1 MQLLLIRHAIAQD
14 RDEFARG
21 GRPDAERPLTDLGR
35 RRMRAG
41 TKGLRQLVSTID
53 LLATSPLV
61 RTTETANIVA
71 EAYALP
77 DPTPVVAL
85 TPDATAAAF
94 LSWLRAQDADKTIAV
109 VGHDPGLPHIVGL
122 LLTGKAAP
130 IIAMKKGAVC
140 LLSVDGLPRT
150 VTAVLRWSLAPA
162 HLRDLGRL

>member
-14 RDEFARG
+14 RDEFARS

-41 TKGLRQLVSTID
+41 TKGLQHLVPAID

-71 EAYALP
+71 EAYAYP
-77 DPTPVVAL
+77 DPIPIDAL
-85 TPDATAAAF
+85 TPDATPAAF

-109 VGHDPGLPHIVGL
+109 VGHDPGLPQIVGL

-130 IIAMKKGAVC
+130 IIAMKKGGAC

-162 HLRDLGRL
+162 HLRDLGRR